1 MSSPEENSSRD
12 KDTNGI
18 QNPEAQS
25 GLQKAG
31 ELFRPSS
38 SAAVKQLSGL
48 SRAEP
53 TPALQYSQH
62 APPNF
67 ISSKMFIWNC

>member
-1 MSSPEENSSRD
+1 MSSPEENSSKD

-31 ELFRPSS
+31 ELSRPSS
-38 SAAVKQLSGL
+38 SAAVKQTTVRT
-48 SRAEP
+48 SRAEQ

-67 ISSKMFIWNC
+67 ISPIMFIF

>member
-1 MSSPEENSSRD
+1 MSSPEENSSKD

-31 ELFRPSS
+31 ELSRPSS
-38 SAAVKQLSGL
+38 SAVSGL

-53 TPALQYSQH
+53 TPALQHSQH
-62 APPNF
+62 APPDF
-67 ISSKMFIWNC
+67 ISSIMFIWNF